1 MDPNSRPLESKSDG
15 REDVDN
21 SITFDGGITAGHP
34 SGLNRC
40 ILRRTTDRACTA
52 FHPAVDFSDEG
63 QGGNC
68 FLGSGTM
75 GAYALGYHSAPVSHA
90 PVRATA
96 PQSGVMQSVAFSGP
110 AAQLSEPASTP
121 RATSAPVPPGK
132 VVPEEKPSAGN
143 TKRKVEVALTAAAI
157 AAIIIQASR
166 AQYHAGGRP
175 CACPDDTMRNGR
187 ACGER
192 SAYSRPR
199 GASPLCYPSDVTT
212 AMIESYRQKMMPRQ
226 ALGR

>member
-1 MDPNSRPLESKSDG
+1 MGEIAPG
-15 REDVDN
+15 Q
-21 SITFDGGITAGHP
+21 P
-34 SGLNRC
+34 SGSDRC
-40 ILRRTTDRACTA
+40 ICAAQPTVLAPPFILRLTSMMKGRAV
-52 FHPAVDFSDEG
+52 FVLFG
-63 QGGNC
+63 
-68 FLGSGTM
+68 LGTM

-90 PVRATA
+90 PVRAAA

-110 AAQLSEPASTP
+110 AAQLSEPASIP
-121 RATSAPVPPGK
+121 RVTNVPAPSGK
-132 VVPEEKPSAGN
+132 VVLEEKPSAGD
-143 TKRKVEVALTAAAI
+143 TKRKVEAALTAAAI

-212 AMIESYRQKMMPRQ
+212 AMIESYRQKAMPRQ